1 MRITTQSRMF
11 FVKSFKGLPS
21 LRRMPGMQDWGHA
34 TTSENPSPAGK
45 AQNCGPVRHSGWPSG
60 HWWNVLM
67 RIPVFGFKSG
77 AAFAACFSACF
88 RPAGH
93 RQSLQCPAMELSERQ
108 RKYLRG
114 LGHAL
119 NPVLL
124 LGQHGVTPAVVAE
137 MQRALHD
144 HELIK
149 VKFRGSDRDARDA
162 GLAELAT
169 ATGSSLVQR
178 IGHTALYYKRRI
190 DRPGIVIP
198 DA

>member
-1 MRITTQSRMF
+1 
-11 FVKSFKGLPS
+11 
-21 LRRMPGMQDWGHA
+21 
-34 TTSENPSPAGK
+34 
-45 AQNCGPVRHSGWPSG
+45 
-60 HWWNVLM
+60 
-67 RIPVFGFKSG
+67 
-77 AAFAACFSACF
+77 
-88 RPAGH
+88 
-93 RQSLQCPAMELSERQ
+93 MELSERQ

-124 LGQHGVTPAVVAE
+124 IGSAGLTPGVVAE
-137 MQRALHD
+137 AKRALHD

-149 VKFRGSDRDARDA
+149 VKFRGAEREARDA

-169 ATGSSLVQR
+169 STESELIQK
-178 IGHTALYYKRRI
+178 IGHTALYYKRRN

>member
-1 MRITTQSRMF
+1 M
-11 FVKSFKGLPS
+11 
-21 LRRMPGMQDWGHA
+21 D
-34 TTSENPSPAGK
+34 
-45 AQNCGPVRHSGWPSG
+45 
-60 HWWNVLM
+60 
-67 RIPVFGFKSG
+67 
-77 AAFAACFSACF
+77 
-88 RPAGH
+88 
-93 RQSLQCPAMELSERQ
+93 LSERQ

-124 LGQHGVTPAVVAE
+124 IGSAGVTPAVTAE
-137 MQRALHD
+137 AKRALHD

-149 VKFRGSDRDARDA
+149 VKFRGAERAARDA
-162 GLAELAT
+162 GLTELAT
-169 ATGSSLVQR
+169 STASVLVHR

>member
-1 MRITTQSRMF
+1 
-11 FVKSFKGLPS
+11 
-21 LRRMPGMQDWGHA
+21 
-34 TTSENPSPAGK
+34 
-45 AQNCGPVRHSGWPSG
+45 
-60 HWWNVLM
+60 
-67 RIPVFGFKSG
+67 
-77 AAFAACFSACF
+77 
-88 RPAGH
+88 
-93 RQSLQCPAMELSERQ
+93 MELSERQ

-137 MQRALHD
+137 MQRALQD

-149 VKFRGSDRDARDA
+149 VKFRGAERGDRDE
-162 GLAELAT
+162 GLAQLAT
-169 ATGSSLVQR
+169 ATESVLIQR
-178 IGHTALYYKRRI
+178 IGHTALYYKRRN

>member
-1 MRITTQSRMF
+1 
-11 FVKSFKGLPS
+11 
-21 LRRMPGMQDWGHA
+21 
-34 TTSENPSPAGK
+34 
-45 AQNCGPVRHSGWPSG
+45 
-60 HWWNVLM
+60 
-67 RIPVFGFKSG
+67 
-77 AAFAACFSACF
+77 
-88 RPAGH
+88 
-93 RQSLQCPAMELSERQ
+93 MELSERQ
-108 RKYLRG
+108 RRYLRG

-137 MQRALHD
+137 MQRALQD

-149 VKFRGSDRDARDA
+149 VKFRGADRDARDA

>member
-1 MRITTQSRMF
+1 
-11 FVKSFKGLPS
+11 
-21 LRRMPGMQDWGHA
+21 
-34 TTSENPSPAGK
+34 
-45 AQNCGPVRHSGWPSG
+45 
-60 HWWNVLM
+60 
-67 RIPVFGFKSG
+67 
-77 AAFAACFSACF
+77 
-88 RPAGH
+88 
-93 RQSLQCPAMELSERQ
+93 MELSERQ

-137 MQRALHD
+137 MQRALQD

-149 VKFRGSDRDARDA
+149 VKFRGADRDARDA

>member
-1 MRITTQSRMF
+1 
-11 FVKSFKGLPS
+11 
-21 LRRMPGMQDWGHA
+21 
-34 TTSENPSPAGK
+34 
-45 AQNCGPVRHSGWPSG
+45 
-60 HWWNVLM
+60 
-67 RIPVFGFKSG
+67 
-77 AAFAACFSACF
+77 
-88 RPAGH
+88 
-93 RQSLQCPAMELSERQ
+93 MELSERQ

-124 LGQHGVTPAVVAE
+124 IGNSGLTAGVIAE
-137 MQRALHD
+137 ARRALHD

-149 VKFRGSDRDARDA
+149 VKFRGADREARDA

-169 ATGSSLVQR
+169 STESLVVHR
-178 IGHTALYYKRRI
+178 IGHTALYYKRRN

>member
-1 MRITTQSRMF
+1 MVSSRRYARVQAF
-11 FVKSFKGLPS
+11 
-21 LRRMPGMQDWGHA
+21 D
-34 TTSENPSPAGK
+34 
-45 AQNCGPVRHSGWPSG
+45 CGGTG
-60 HWWNVLM
+60 NLYNV
-67 RIPVFGFKSG
+67 G
-77 AAFAACFSACF
+77 
-88 RPAGH
+88 
-93 RQSLQCPAMELSERQ
+93 MELSERQ

-124 LGQHGVTPAVVAE
+124 IGNAGVTPAVIAE
-137 MQRALHD
+137 AKRALHD

-149 VKFRGSDRDARDA
+149 VKFRGADRVARDT
-162 GLAELAT
+162 GL
-169 ATGSSLVQR
+169 SSLAASTDSVLVHR